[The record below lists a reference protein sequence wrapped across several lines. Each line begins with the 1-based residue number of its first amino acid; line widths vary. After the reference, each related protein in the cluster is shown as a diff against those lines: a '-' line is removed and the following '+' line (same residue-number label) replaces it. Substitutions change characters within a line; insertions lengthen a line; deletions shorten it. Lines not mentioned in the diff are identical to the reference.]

1 MGGKMKENGKIALLS
16 VYQKTGIVE
25 FAKSLVS
32 LGWRILASG
41 GTARTLSEAG
51 IAVQDVASLVGGQ
64 AILGHRV
71 VTLSREVHAGLLARK
86 TEDDAKEME
95 QLGIPYIDLVCV
107 DLYPLHDELRRPGS
121 TMESVIEKTDIGGPT
136 MLRSA
141 AKGRRIVICDPAD
154 RQFVIDWLKK
164 GRPDEDKVV
173 SALCAKAEYIVSEYC
188 LASARY
194 HSNEELDGLMGARKL
209 VCKYGENGY
218 QTPAGFY
225 SSSSDDILALDKF
238 EQVAGDSPS
247 YNNLCDIDRLLQTVT
262 HIASA
267 FAVNLDS
274 VPNIAVAVKHGNPCG
289 ASAGNKTDDV
299 LRKMII
305 GDRRAIFGG
314 LVMTNFHIGAK
325 EAGILLTYQMDK
337 GKRRLLDGII
347 APSFDQEAVKMLE
360 RKGDKC
366 RFICNMALANLG
378 RNSLDLAARFR
389 YVRGGFLKQPNYSFV
404 PDLRAAE
411 LEKVGRTSERDYA
424 GILLAW
430 AIGSTSNSNTVTL
443 VKSGY
448 LIGNG
453 TGQQD
458 RVGGCKLAI
467 SRAKDAGHETKGAI
481 AYSDSFFPFTDGP
494 QALAKAGIK
503 TIFAS
508 SGSVMDKDVKSFCM
522 KKKISLVLVP
532 DKMGRGFFGH

>member
-1 MGGKMKENGKIALLS
+1 MQKGNAKVALLS
-16 VYQKTGIVE
+16 VYHKTGIVE
-25 FAKSLVS
+25 FAESLVA
-32 LGWRILASG
+32 LGWSILASG
-41 GTARTLSEAG
+41 GTAKTLSEAG
-51 IAVQDVASLVGGQ
+51 IPVQDVASLVGGR

-71 VTLSREVHAGLLARK
+71 VTLSREVHAGLLARP
-86 TEDDAKEME
+86 TEEDTIEME

-107 DLYPLHDELRRPGS
+107 DLYPLHDEIKKPGS
-121 TMESVIEKTDIGGPT
+121 TTESVIEKTDIGGPT

-154 RQFVIDWLKK
+154 RQFVIGWLQK
-164 GRPDEDKVV
+164 GQPDKDEVITM
-173 SALCAKAEYIVSEYC
+173 LCAKAEYIVSEYC

-194 HSNEELDGLMGARKL
+194 HSDGDLDGLVGTKIL
-209 VCKYGENGY
+209 TCKYGENGY
-218 QTPAGFY
+218 QTPAGLY
-225 SSSSDDILALDKF
+225 SCGTDDSLALDKF

-262 HIASA
+262 HIAAA
-267 FAVNLDS
+267 FTLNFTTL
-274 VPNIAVAVKHGNPCG
+274 PNIAVAVKHGNPCG
-289 ASAGNKTDDV
+289 ASVGKKIEDALK
-299 LRKMII
+299 KMII

-325 EAGILLTYQMDK
+325 EAKILLTHEMDK

-347 APSFDQEAVKMLE
+347 APSFDKEAVKMLE

-366 RFICNMALANLG
+366 RFISNLALAKLG
-378 RNSLDLAARFR
+378 KSSLDIAPRFR
-389 YVRGGFLKQPNYSFV
+389 YVRGGFLKQPNYSYV
-404 PDLRAAE
+404 LNLSAPE
-411 LEKVGRTSERDYA
+411 LEKIGKITARDFPS
-424 GILLAW
+424 IMLAW

-443 VKSGY
+443 VKAGY

-467 SRAKDAGHETKGAI
+467 SRAKDAGHETKGAV

-494 QALAKAGIK
+494 QVLAKAGIK

-508 SGSVMDKDVKSFCM
+508 SGSVMDKDVKAFCL
-522 KKKISLVLVP
+522 KKQISLVLIP
-532 DKMGRGFFGH
+532 DKVGRGFFGH

>member
-1 MGGKMKENGKIALLS
+1 MQKGNGKVALLS
-16 VYQKTGIVE
+16 VYHKTGIVE
-25 FAKSLVS
+25 FAKSLVA

-41 GTARTLSEAG
+41 GTAKTLSEAG
-51 IAVQDVASLVGGQ
+51 IPVQDVASLVGGQ

-71 VTLSREVHAGLLARK
+71 VTLSREVHAGLLARV
-86 TEDDAKEME
+86 TEEDAKEMD

-107 DLYPLHDELRRPGS
+107 DLYPLHDEIKKPGS

-154 RQFVIDWLKK
+154 RQFVIEWLKK
-164 GRPDEDKVV
+164 GQPDNNKVI
-173 SALCAKAEYIVSEYC
+173 AMLCAKAEHIVSEYC

-194 HSNEELDGLMGARKL
+194 LSDGELDGLVGTKIIT
-209 VCKYGENGY
+209 CKYGENGY
-218 QTPAGFY
+218 QTPAGLY
-225 SSSSDDILALDKF
+225 SGGTDDSLALDKF

-262 HIASA
+262 HIAAA
-267 FAVNLDS
+267 FTFNFTML
-274 VPNIAVAVKHGNPCG
+274 PNIAVAVKHGNPCG
-289 ASAGNKTDDV
+289 ASAGKKIDDT
-299 LRKMII
+299 LKKMII
-305 GDRRAIFGG
+305 GDKRAIFGG

-325 EAGILLTYQMDK
+325 EAKILLTYEMDK

-347 APSFDQEAVKMLE
+347 APSFDKEAVKMLE

-366 RFICNMALANLG
+366 RFISNLALAKLG
-378 RNSLDLAARFR
+378 QGSLDLAPRFR
-389 YVRGGFLKQPNYSFV
+389 YVRGGFLKQPNYSYV
-404 PDLRAAE
+404 PNLSAQE
-411 LEKVGRTSERDYA
+411 LEKIGNITVRDYPD
-424 GILLAW
+424 ILLAW

-443 VKSGY
+443 VKGGGY

-467 SRAKDAGHETKGAI
+467 SRAKDAGHETKGAV

-494 QALAKAGIK
+494 QVLAKAGIK

-508 SGSVMDKDVKSFCM
+508 SGSVMDKDVKAFCL
-522 KKKISLVLVP
+522 KKNISLVLIP
-532 DKMGRGFFGH
+532 DKIGRGFFGH

>member
-1 MGGKMKENGKIALLS
+1 MQKENGKVALLS
-16 VYQKTGIVE
+16 VYHKTGIVE
-25 FAKSLVS
+25 FAKSLVA

-41 GTARTLSEAG
+41 GTAKTLSEAG
-51 IAVQDVASLVGGQ
+51 IPVQDVASLVGGK

-71 VTLSREVHAGLLARK
+71 VTLSREVHAGLLARV
-86 TEDDAKEME
+86 TEEDKKEMA

-107 DLYPLHDELRRPGS
+107 DLYPLHDEIRKPGS
-121 TMESVIEKTDIGGPT
+121 TLESVIEKTDIGGPT

-154 RQFVIDWLKK
+154 RQFVIQWLKK
-164 GRPDEDKVV
+164 GRPDNNKVI
-173 SALCAKAEYIVSEYC
+173 AMLCAKAEYIVSEYC

-194 HSNEELDGLMGARKL
+194 HSDGELDGLVGTKIIT
-209 VCKYGENGY
+209 CKYGENGY
-218 QTPAGFY
+218 QTPAGLY
-225 SSSSDDILALDKF
+225 SGGTDDSLALDKF

-262 HIASA
+262 HISA
-267 FAVNLDS
+267 AFTSNFKAA
-274 VPNIAVAVKHGNPCG
+274 PNIAVAVKHGNPCG
-289 ASAGNKTDDV
+289 ASVGKKVDDT
-299 LRKMII
+299 LKKMII
-305 GDRRAIFGG
+305 GDKRAIFGG

-325 EAGILLTYQMDK
+325 EARILLTYEMDK

-347 APSFDQEAVKMLE
+347 APSFDKEAVKMLE

-366 RFICNMALANLG
+366 RFISNRSLANLG
-378 RNSLDLAARFR
+378 QGSLDLSSRFR
-389 YVRGGFLKQPNYSFV
+389 YVRGGFLKQPNYSYI
-404 PDLRAAE
+404 PDLSAPQ
-411 LEKVGRTSERDYA
+411 LEKIGHIRDRDYPD
-424 GILLAW
+424 ILLAW

-443 VKSGY
+443 VKGGY

-467 SRAKDAGHETKGAI
+467 SRAKDAGHETKGAV

-494 QALAKAGIK
+494 QVLAKAGIK

-508 SGSVMDKDVKSFCM
+508 SGSVMDKDVIAFCL